1 MKNKK
6 IDLWAFF
13 QTLALII
20 LGVWLGCTVRDSAK
34 QEDRIEIL
42 ERQNNSY
49 LTQLE
54 ELREA
59 TKEANEDLAAAV
71 GRIEDL
77 ETGAAET
84 SGTISRIYYT
94 LRKLTRQKAQ
104 EDQKEDQVAQIAT
117 ETNQTATWSSDEATQ
132 ASNEEPA
139 AMDESS
145 GSGDGPAGLT
155 YIGIYNLTAYPWSGD
170 PCADEVFPEEGYTA
184 ACNDPALWHKWVY
197 IEGVG
202 ERYIHDTGDP
212 SVMGSDT
219 IDIFIYDSG
228 SCYEFGRRQAGVYV
242 IE

>member
-1 MKNKK
+1 M
-6 IDLWAFF
+6 
-13 QTLALII
+13 
-20 LGVWLGCTVRDSAK
+20 
-34 QEDRIEIL
+34 
-42 ERQNNSY
+42 
-49 LTQLE
+49 
-54 ELREA
+54 
-59 TKEANEDLAAAV
+59 
-71 GRIEDL
+71 
-77 ETGAAET
+77 
-84 SGTISRIYYT
+84 
-94 LRKLTRQKAQ
+94 
-104 EDQKEDQVAQIAT
+104 AQIAT

-139 AMDESS
+139 AMDEGSE
-145 GSGDGPAGLT
+145 SGDGPAGLT

-184 ACNDPALWHKWVY
+184 ACNDPALWHKWIY

-228 SCYEFGRRQAGVYV
+228 SCYEFGRRQAGVYI

>member
-6 IDLWAFF
+6 IDLW
-13 QTLALII
+13 TLCQSLAVII
-20 LGVWLGCTVRDSAK
+20 LGVWLGCTVRDSAR
-34 QEDRIEIL
+34 QEERIRNL
-42 ERQNNSY
+42 ETQNSTY
-49 LTQLE
+49 LQELE
-54 ELREA
+54 ELRE
-59 TKEANEDLAAAV
+59 EARAAGEDLAAAV

-94 LRKLTRQKAQ
+94 LRKLTRQKTQ

-117 ETNQTATWSSDEATQ
+117 DTNQTATWSSDEATQ

-139 AMDESS
+139 ATDEGS
-145 GSGDGPAGLT
+145 GSEDGPVGLT
-155 YIGIYNLTAYPWSGD
+155 YYGIYNLTAYPWTGD

-202 ERYIHDTGDP
+202 ERYIHDTGNP
-212 SVMGSDT
+212 AVMGTDT